1 MTNKFIVFILILSA
15 LLFGAVEIWSSSLI
29 ILMVFTLGLIWVMH
43 GEYSQSLD
51 RIDKLILATGAVI
64 ILYIILQALPLPSFV
79 LSIISPVSYQM
90 QTYYAL
96 DQKTFHISLYP
107 YKTSIEVLFVF
118 ALFIMFYISMLKFRD
133 RKIFSETARA
143 LVIFGFTISVFGIV
157 QMATWNGH
165 IYWFRELT
173 HGGSPFGPFVN
184 RNHFAGYVG
193 MLIPIGLALAFTRR
207 EREKKILYGFITV
220 IMSVAVFISLSRGGI
235 VSFFA
240 GMAVFSLL
248 ILQDR
253 LRTRKFLALGL
264 FLTIVASYLAYLGI
278 NPILD
283 RFYKTD
289 ISSEDRFIIWSATY
303 DAFRDFW
310 LTGSGT
316 GTFINIYPLY
326 SKLDMQSIYINAH
339 NDYLEFMLETG
350 MIGVI
355 LLLIFAALLIYSATK
370 NSISGRTGILKAG
383 TISSVFTMTVHSI
396 FDFNLHILSNALLFA
411 TILGMMAGLSS
422 LKEQQPE
429 KTTDAPEDQD
439 MLRSLVNDMKTGFKM
454 HGRTGVSIPDKK
466 TQPKLFPNDHNDIS
480 PEQKEL

>member
-1 MTNKFIVFILILSA
+1 MTNKFIVFILLLSA

-29 ILMVFTLGLIWVMH
+29 ILMVYTLGLVWVMRA
-43 GEYSQSLD
+43 EYSQNIPD
-51 RIDKLILATGAVI
+51 RTDKLILATGSVM
-64 ILYIILQALPLPSFV
+64 ILYIILQAVPLPSF
-79 LSIISPVSYQM
+79 LLKIISPVSYQM

-107 YKTSIEVLFVF
+107 YKTGIEILYVF
-118 ALFIMFYISMLKFRD
+118 ALFIIFCIAMLKFRD
-133 RKIFSETARA
+133 RENFSETAKV
-143 LVIFGFTISVFGIV
+143 LVIFGFTISVFAIV

-220 IMSVAVFISLSRGGI
+220 IMAVAVFLSLSRGGI
-235 VSFFA
+235 ISFFA
-240 GMAVFSLL
+240 GVAMFSLL
-248 ILQDR
+248 IFQDR
-253 LRTRKFLALGL
+253 LKNRKFLAVGL
-264 FLTIVASYLAYLGI
+264 FLIAVASYLVYLGI
-278 NPILD
+278 DPIID

-289 ISSEDRFIIWSATY
+289 ISKEQRLIVWSDTFN
-303 DAFRDFW
+303 AFRDFW

-326 SKLDMQSIYINAH
+326 SKLDLQSIYIHAH

-355 LLLIFAALLIYSATK
+355 LLLVFAVLLVHSAVK
-370 NSISGRTGILKAG
+370 NGISGRAGILKAG

-411 TILGMMAGLSS
+411 TVLGMMTGLSS
-422 LKEQQPE
+422 LKEQKIE
-429 KTTDAPEDQD
+429 KPSDAPE
-439 MLRSLVNDMKTGFKM
+439 
-454 HGRTGVSIPDKK
+454 
-466 TQPKLFPNDHNDIS
+466 
-480 PEQKEL
+480 